1 MSSWASYP
9 SLKGRSVIVSG
20 GGSGIGAQIVRR
32 FCEQG
37 SKVAFVD
44 IDRGSSEELVAALAG
59 EGHAA
64 PLFLPCDLRDIEALR
79 AAVRRAGEA
88 NGPITVLVNNAAR
101 DDRHPFDTV
110 TPEYWDERFAVN
122 LKHQFFAAQ
131 AVYPMMKQAG
141 GGSVINMGST
151 SWMAGQGGM
160 AAYTAAKSAVLG
172 LTRSLARD
180 WGPDNIRVNSIAPG
194 WIMTE
199 RQKTMWLERRR
210 RAGADDAPVPE
221 APAGARRHRARG
233 PVHGRRRQQRHDQPE
248 LHRRWRLGLSPLR
261 AR

>member
-1 MSSWASYP
+1 MSSSATYP
-9 SLKGRSVIVSG
+9 DLDGRSVLVTG

-37 SKVAFVD
+37 SRVAFLDVD
-44 IDRGSSEELVAALAG
+44 RKASEELLEAIG
-59 EGHAA
+59 HEGSAR
-64 PLFLPCDLRDIEALR
+64 PLFLPCDLRDIDALR
-79 AAVRRAGEA
+79 RCVAQVGEA

-101 DDRHPFDTV
+101 DDRHPFETV

-131 AVYPMMKQAG
+131 AAYPMMKEAG
-141 GGSVINMGST
+141 GGSVVNMGST

-160 AAYTAAKSAVLG
+160 AAYTAAKSGVLG

-199 RQKTMWLERRR
+199 RQKTLWLNAEGERELMTRQCLKR
-210 RAGADDAPVPE
+210 QLVPDDI
-221 APAGARRHRARG
+221 ARVVLFMASDASSAMTNQSYIVDG
-233 PVHGRRRQQRHDQPE
+233 G
-248 LHRRWRLGLSPLR
+248 WI
-261 AR
+261 